1 MLGLTSG
8 YDSGTLRALRSAKRR
23 VHLLSQPV
31 VKKMPAAFG
40 GRTRCTRG
48 EKFLPLAGIEA
59 ATSAKLG
66 AGFMP
71 NDSRRCHRLRKRPAG
86 RRLHSRRLAHNV
98 RAASGYTPIQYQSP
112 AGAAACTSASGMRR
126 PTDERARLRFSPIQ
140 IFSSCHTISIM
151 VAFVTIWGVPLSI
164 SMCILSFTQKAMGV
178 PFGKKI
184 YLAFSII

>member
-1 MLGLTSG
+1 
-8 YDSGTLRALRSAKRR
+8 
-23 VHLLSQPV
+23 
-31 VKKMPAAFG
+31 MPAAFG

-48 EKFLPLAGIEA
+48 EQFLQLAGIEA
-59 ATSAKLG
+59 ATRARQG
-66 AGFMP
+66 AGFIAGRQLP
-71 NDSRRCHRLRKRPAG
+71 LPSLRKRPAG
-86 RRLHSRRLAHNV
+86 RRIHSRRLAHNV
-98 RAASGYTPIQYQSP
+98 RAASGYNPIQYQSP
-112 AGAAACTSASGMRR
+112 AGATACTSASVMRR